1 MAASDVILPC
11 LWSGVADTSEGL
23 PIRGKRSETSRLRT
37 TQRTTLFQETLKTM
51 SEAICIARSSVVRVD
66 GLHRRG
72 TLEDGTTLEFGVH
85 GPIKS
90 HYGLESQANLPLPV
104 DYLVTAGAG

>member
-1 MAASDVILPC
+1 
-11 LWSGVADTSEGL
+11 
-23 PIRGKRSETSRLRT
+23 
-37 TQRTTLFQETLKTM
+37 M
-51 SEAICIARSSVVRVD
+51 SEAFYTARSSVQRVE

-85 GPIKS
+85 GVVKS
-90 HYGLESQANLPLPV
+90 HYGLETQANLPLPV